1 MANAVSPN
9 VYKILGESAALFA
22 STFALSKTP
31 LISWLNTPST
41 LEGLA
46 LCTGVQAC
54 ASAAS
59 DTLNQIYNEERD
71 TTYKVAF
78 QIAGLVSSFAL
89 LTALAKP
96 IATRTGMALNPYALL
111 QLTAFHG
118 IVKAIIHVGYEFAQS
133 FSALKGIS
141 SLDDMKQIP
150 ATELGTRKKQF
161 EDDKTETW
169 DTYTLNMQ
177 AEFNAQLKANSQTLL
192 PFTSL
197 KTDGNLSKEEL
208 EVFTEVV
215 GDKPTVEQAQ
225 VLVAH
230 DVPPPK
236 GCDVVPGTLA
246 SSVKVDDLSETA
258 LRWYHSAICQMSEE
272 KRHELSS
279 AQCKAFASAFY
290 KLDLTSPGP
299 RFALDTIP
307 TSADGISKTQANYFF
322 AYHLSH
328 PTDYLNLEPKQQM
341 VLREIFIAAGE
352 APWPITAP
360 KKEDLET
367 QSKEIFEQ
375 LNLQFDETTAEWDV
389 LPTDYQ
395 KAYNAE
401 LDKHGLEARELTKQ
415 PWTTQKRVG
424 YTVAGIL
431 VLIVIGTGVGMLAG
445 AIPIPTLLSGGNNTN
460 PTETPT
466 PVSETPTPT
475 PTPVSETPEYFDS
488 GDQCIPMGTVFQ
500 VSTCA
505 NPFFNHT
512 FSTQAKVNSTTG
524 ASTEQ
529 NPVTEEFSSDGTGLT
544 DSGENYPVGFHWPSY
559 EPPFVDDREQ
569 LESIDF
575 YEVVYMRKDGVGSGE
590 VDPTV
595 VPSENAASEDFSSV
609 GTGLGDVQ
617 EESQHDNSLL
627 GKDIVVEKFDT
638 PTHPI
643 VPCANGYERTKD
655 GCSPRITDNSTI
667 TELDPV
673 TMQQFTLSTGEADQD
688 GRVIE
693 KTGTSTPPTDE
704 KIVITGDQDLTEREV
719 TVIET
724 SDEASKTPTPSPT
737 VVTGKD
743 TSGDQDGAIRDTVSE
758 TENLD
763 TPTPSPINGFTNNGV
778 GYFRH
783 IPAYNTS
790 STPLDISTEQK
801 LVTEEFTS
809 SSTLVS
815 SDVNDIATRI
825 NNCSRV
831 LLVDL
836 ANLTGSDLV
845 SVEEGVTCV
854 YEYDSRKSF
863 ETASSEVSYSQLW
876 WTLVGLGITISTL
889 NVARFALR
897 LIGNL
902 TKKSATVQGEVSKIS
917 LLHEDSPVEAINR
930 IKQLAYRSF
939 SGSNFVENSDSLN
952 LKFLYALIYS
962 SEEEPEN
969 INSDLSKLVSKVFL
983 IAYKDF
989 MKYQSRSTS
998 LKLADYKTRDEQ
1010 CKIAFAIGSNFLK
1023 ELEDSGK
1030 ENAFCPNQRE
1040 VINVFDLNKAKD
1052 RSGHYGCQTLLKDF
1066 DENLVYLT
1074 GNIASKYLKVL
1085 GKDLVL
1091 TRDSFQKLKEP
1102 KKEPIFL
1109 RKSKCIQPKDK
1120 QTKVLDYWKR
1130 EVGDLFPCIP
1140 QEDRSQTKAYLSGQ
1154 LAAQKE
1160 YSLDEK
1166 RQIVNHLVKFYS

>member
-1 MANAVSPN
+1 MSSTVSPN

-22 STFALSKTP
+22 STFALSKTS

-59 DTLNQIYNEERD
+59 DVANQIYNEEGD

-272 KRHELSS
+272 KRNELSS

-307 TSADGISKTQANYFF
+307 ASADRISKTQANYFLT
-322 AYHLSH
+322 YQLSH
-328 PTDYLNLEPKQQM
+328 VTDYPNLEPKEQM
-341 VLREIFIAAGE
+341 VLREIFVAAE
-352 APWPITAP
+352 IAPWPITPP
-360 KKEDLET
+360 KKEDLAT
-367 QSKEIFEQ
+367 QSKEVFEQ
-375 LNLQFDETTAEWDV
+375 LNLQFDETTADWDV

-395 KAYNAE
+395 KAFNAE
-401 LDKHGLEARELTKQ
+401 LDKHGLDARELTKQ
-415 PWTTQKRVG
+415 PWTTTEKVG
-424 YTVAGIL
+424 YTVFG
-431 VLIVIGTGVGMLAG
+431 VLALIAISTGVGMLAG
-445 AIPIPTLLSGGNNTN
+445 VIPVPTLLSGGNNTDPN
-460 PTETPT
+460 ETPSPSPHYSFQGPCRDGFERT
-466 PVSETPTPT
+466 KDGCSLLEPLKLDPNPFFNIDPEACIGNTTCTTYSGPMTADQYIELYGKLPPFPKKFSGSSTPT

-512 FSTQAKVNSTTG
+512 LSTQAKGNTTTG

-529 NPVTEEFSSDGTGLT
+529 NPVTEEFSSNRTGLT

-569 LESIDF
+569 LESIDS

-643 VPCANGYERTKD
+643 VPCANGYERTKW
-655 GCSPRITDNSTI
+655 
-667 TELDPV
+667 
-673 TMQQFTLSTGEADQD
+673 MLS
-688 GRVIE
+688 
-693 KTGTSTPPTDE
+693 S
-704 KIVITGDQDLTEREV
+704 
-719 TVIET
+719 
-724 SDEASKTPTPSPT
+724 
-737 VVTGKD
+737 
-743 TSGDQDGAIRDTVSE
+743 
-758 TENLD
+758 
-763 TPTPSPINGFTNNGV
+763 NN
-778 GYFRH
+778 R
-783 IPAYNTS
+783 
-790 STPLDISTEQK
+790 
-801 LVTEEFTS
+801 
-809 SSTLVS
+809 
-815 SDVNDIATRI
+815 
-825 NNCSRV
+825 
-831 LLVDL
+831 
-836 ANLTGSDLV
+836 
-845 SVEEGVTCV
+845 
-854 YEYDSRKSF
+854 
-863 ETASSEVSYSQLW
+863 
-876 WTLVGLGITISTL
+876 
-889 NVARFALR
+889 
-897 LIGNL
+897 
-902 TKKSATVQGEVSKIS
+902 
-917 LLHEDSPVEAINR
+917 
-930 IKQLAYRSF
+930 
-939 SGSNFVENSDSLN
+939 
-952 LKFLYALIYS
+952 
-962 SEEEPEN
+962 
-969 INSDLSKLVSKVFL
+969 
-983 IAYKDF
+983 
-989 MKYQSRSTS
+989 
-998 LKLADYKTRDEQ
+998 
-1010 CKIAFAIGSNFLK
+1010 
-1023 ELEDSGK
+1023 
-1030 ENAFCPNQRE
+1030 
-1040 VINVFDLNKAKD
+1040 
-1052 RSGHYGCQTLLKDF
+1052 
-1066 DENLVYLT
+1066 
-1074 GNIASKYLKVL
+1074 
-1085 GKDLVL
+1085 
-1091 TRDSFQKLKEP
+1091 
-1102 KKEPIFL
+1102 
-1109 RKSKCIQPKDK
+1109 
-1120 QTKVLDYWKR
+1120 
-1130 EVGDLFPCIP
+1130 
-1140 QEDRSQTKAYLSGQ
+1140 
-1154 LAAQKE
+1154 
-1160 YSLDEK
+1160 
-1166 RQIVNHLVKFYS
+1166 